1 MARLFTMGKL
11 TCFSIFAKK
20 NKEKYERPLSEETKH
35 RIEPCQNGSSKS
47 INIDG
52 ALHSD
57 LQNLSTYAK
66 ETVDH
71 KDLLTIKPLNGSND
85 VLGRGDCS
93 AESVV
98 DKHQSESMLGR
109 QEGQFNGTGS
119 DCDFSFGPQ
128 EAIMCNETHSEVAY
142 ESEDEEENHSSS
154 RELSD
159 HESPKNMDN
168 VVNSEFPTYVKTN
181 TSGTLAL
188 CGYST
193 EITFEIDRKC
203 DGDKYN
209 EKMESGHLSDPG
221 VYKMGDLDSGFTSP
235 VLYRSSSGSKLEMS
249 NLYKFECGGR
259 SPDNQPT
266 QLPPSNSQSFEDLQH
281 LAGVQ
286 RGIQGS
292 PHSELTYCSADK
304 VMLKRGSSSK
314 VLPSR
319 RRKDWWKIFLWSHR
333 NSHKEIQSEQSP
345 RLHKSEEAYKIMHK
359 KGGYSSDTGE
369 LPRNMHQ
376 TKQEDL
382 EKLTSLEDN
391 NTTNAL
397 IKQQN
402 IPNLQS
408 GHKDWDHLSRDPSSQ
423 SYNQWMVFSSEQS
436 NIRRVE
442 EWITSIDTGS
452 VSLENG
458 DSFQENEFSNPG
470 GTVAGNSAAEISK
483 VLLETSFQDGN
494 LPEEMQLAN
503 NAIRSLNAFST
514 VAHISGI
521 GLRVIPALAPFTSL
535 RTINLSGNSIV
546 RIASGSLPKSLHVLD
561 LSRNKITAIEGLR
574 ELCRLRVL
582 DLSYNKISRI
592 GHGLANCTLIKE
604 LYLAGNKISDVEG
617 LHRLLKLA
625 VLDLSFNKVT
635 TMKALGQLAAN
646 YNSLLALNLLGNP
659 VHTNVGEEQ
668 LRKSISSLLPRLAY
682 FNKQPIKTVSAREAV
697 VDSVARAAMGNT
709 GRHSRNKVSKRGS
722 YASSSSHRSGASSI
736 RGNRASEGSSNRGNR
751 ASEGAGRNRVQQNK
765 HIRDKGKS
773 RQEHLPSKRTPSAS
787 YSDLQKLGTAKS
799 VNAQ

>member
-1 MARLFTMGKL
+1 MG
-11 TCFSIFAKK
+11 TCFSIFPKK
-20 NKEKYERPLSEETKH
+20 NKVKYESSLSEETKH
-35 RIEPCQNGSSKS
+35 RIEPYQNGSAKS
-47 INIDG
+47 ISIDG
-52 ALHSD
+52 SLHSD

-66 ETVDH
+66 EAVDH
-71 KDLLTIKPLNGSND
+71 KDSMTINPLNGSKD
-85 VLGRGDCS
+85 VLGRGNCS
-93 AESVV
+93 TESVV
-98 DKHQSESMLGR
+98 DKHQSKSMFGR
-109 QEGQFNGTGS
+109 QEGQLNGTGS

-128 EAIMCNETHSEVAY
+128 KAKMCNETPSEIAY
-142 ESEDEEENHSSS
+142 EGEDEEENHSSS

-159 HESPKNMDN
+159 LESQKNMDN
-168 VVNSEFPTYVKTN
+168 VVKSEFPTDVKIR
-181 TSGTLAL
+181 TSGIRTL
-188 CGYST
+188 CDYST
-193 EITFEIDRKC
+193 EITFEVDHKC
-203 DGDKYN
+203 DREQYN
-209 EKMESGHLSDPG
+209 EKMPSGHLSDPG
-221 VYKMGDLDSGFTSP
+221 VYKMGDLDSGFASP
-235 VLYRSSSGSKLEMS
+235 VFHRSSSGSKLEIPE
-249 NLYKFECGGR
+249 LYKSERGGR
-259 SPDNQPT
+259 SPDNHST

-281 LAGVQ
+281 LDGVQ

-292 PHSELTYCSADK
+292 QCSPHSELTHCSADK

-333 NSHKEIQSEQSP
+333 NLHKGIQSEQSP
-345 RLHKSEEAYKIMHK
+345 QLLKSEEAYKIIHK
-359 KGGYSSDTGE
+359 TGGYSSDIGE
-369 LPRNMHQ
+369 QCRNVHQ

-382 EKLTSLEDN
+382 EKLKSLEDN
-391 NTTNAL
+391 NTVNVL
-397 IKQQN
+397 SDKQN
-402 IPNLQS
+402 ISNLQS
-408 GHKDWDHLSRDPSSQ
+408 RHTDWDHLSRDPSSQ
-423 SYNQWMVFSSEQS
+423 SYNQWMPFSSEHS

-442 EWITSIDTGS
+442 EWISSIDTGS
-452 VSLENG
+452 LSLENG
-458 DSFQENEFSNPG
+458 GGLQENEFTNPKG
-470 GTVAGNSAAEISK
+470 KLAGNSGADISK

-574 ELCRLRVL
+574 ELSRLRVL

-604 LYLAGNKISDVEG
+604 LCLAGNKISDVEG

-682 FNKQPIKTVSAREAV
+682 FNKQPIKTVYAREAV

-722 YASSSSHRSGASSI
+722 YASSSGHRSGTSSV
-736 RGNRASEGSSNRGNR
+736 RGNRG
-751 ASEGAGRNRVQQNK
+751 SEGAGRIRVRQNK
-765 HIRDKGKS
+765 QTHDKGKS
-773 RQEHLPSKRTPSAS
+773 RQEHLPSKRTPNAS
-787 YSDLQKLGTAKS
+787 FSDLQKLGTAKS
-799 VNAQ
+799 EGNLQNFK

>member
-20 NKEKYERPLSEETKH
+20 NKVKYERPLSEDTKH

-66 ETVDH
+66 ETVEH
-71 KDLLTIKPLNGSND
+71 KDLMTIKPLNGSND
-85 VLGRGDCS
+85 VLGKGDCS

-98 DKHQSESMLGR
+98 DNHQSKSMFGR

-119 DCDFSFGPQ
+119 DCHFSFGPQ
-128 EAIMCNETHSEVAY
+128 KAIMCNETPSEIAY
-142 ESEDEEENHSSS
+142 EGEDEEENHSSS

-159 HESPKNMDN
+159 HESQKNRDN
-168 VVNSEFPTYVKTN
+168 VVNSEFPTDVNTN
-181 TSGTLAL
+181 TSRTVAL
-188 CGYST
+188 CDYSS

-203 DGDKYN
+203 GGDQYN
-209 EKMESGHLSDPG
+209 EKMQSGHLSDPG

-249 NLYKFECGGR
+249 KLYKFECGGR
-259 SPDNQPT
+259 SPDNHST

-281 LAGVQ
+281 LTGVQ
-286 RGIQGS
+286 GGIQGS

-345 RLHKSEEAYKIMHK
+345 QLQKSEEAYQIMHR

-369 LPRNMHQ
+369 PSRNMHQ
-376 TKQEDL
+376 TNQEDIG
-382 EKLTSLEDN
+382 KLTSLEDI
-391 NTTNAL
+391 NTINGL
-397 IKQQN
+397 SKKQN

-408 GHKDWDHLSRDPSSQ
+408 RHKDWDHLSRDPSSQ
-423 SYNQWMVFSSEQS
+423 SYNQWMAFSSEQS
-436 NIRRVE
+436 NITRVE

-452 VSLENG
+452 LSLENG
-458 DSFQENEFSNPG
+458 DSLHENDFSNPG

-483 VLLETSFQDGN
+483 VLLETSFPDGN

-521 GLRVIPALAPFTSL
+521 GLRVVPALAPFTSL

-574 ELCRLRVL
+574 ELSRLRVL

-604 LYLAGNKISDVEG
+604 LCLAGNKISDVEG

-682 FNKQPIKTVSAREAV
+682 FNKQPIKTVYAREAA

-722 YASSSSHRSGASSI
+722 YASSSTHKSGASSI
-736 RGNRASEGSSNRGNR
+736 RGNRASEGT
-751 ASEGAGRNRVQQNK
+751 GRNRVRQNK
-765 HIRDKGKS
+765 HVHDKGKS

-787 YSDLQKLGTAKS
+787 FSDLQKLGTAKS
-799 VNAQ
+799 VNAH